1 MKRLQNNKLQIVTK
15 TFLEFISNKKGLSKF
30 SFNCQ
35 SLHAHAA
42 DLKNVIIKKSN
53 FLFLSETCMKNEEQ
67 FNIPNFNFVLSYK
80 RPEVLAA
87 GIAIYHNTQDVS
99 YMDIHTKFTKSIGV
113 NVSDVGEICIAHYN
127 SKIEQYIL
135 MVAIYISPRKSM
147 IQKFLFENLTIYTKE
162 GSEIL
167 EKRFGKAY
175 DNEPMILSGDF
186 NIKFADDKN
195 LPLIE
200 FLNETI

>member
-1 MKRLQNNKLQIVTK
+1 
-15 TFLEFISNKKGLSKF
+15 
-30 SFNCQ
+30 
-35 SLHAHAA
+35 
-42 DLKNVIIKKSN
+42 
-53 FLFLSETCMKNEEQ
+53 MKNEEQ

-195 LPLIE
+195 LPLIDFVNDKKHSATKYKTTIDAVFTRYLDE
-200 FLNETI
+200 FQSHITLVTINLLYPFLNTEIN